1 MEQESVRRD
10 VDRAYEQAG
19 EYFEVLAEDEK
30 PRYILVSDFQTF
42 TLRDSG
48 ERSTISLT
56 LVDLAKPQGI
66 GTGAV
71 ECLAGVLE
79 AGGDGL
85 PRRILRLQAAERR
98 RSPVVVRWPARQES
112 RSRSASR
119 SFLAGRIR
127 KTWRSSNSRRDP
139 GTS

>member
-19 EYFEVLAEDEK
+19 EYFEVLAEDVK

-42 TLRDSG
+42 TLCDSG

-71 ECLAGVLE
+71 EYLAGALE
-79 AGGDGL
+79 ASGDGL

-98 RSPVVVRWPARQES
+98 RSPVVVRWSARQES

-119 SFLAGRIR
+119 SVLAGRIR
-127 KTWRSSNSRRDP
+127 ETWRSSNSRRDP